1 MKAQSSVLRVFRRIR
16 SNTPILLLCVM
27 GFVFAAGT
35 TGYMFIEQWNFFD
48 SLYMTIITVFTI
60 GFSEIHPLSFYGR
73 VFTIGLI
80 FLGVGSLSYTVTIIA
95 QSILHSEILYQ
106 RLNLR
111 KIRAMNNHYIICGYG
126 RIGHRI
132 ASEVQSLRK
141 DFVVID
147 QNPDT
152 RKTLKELGIPHI
164 IGDATSEEVLE
175 QAGIRVAKGLVSAL
189 SDDALNVFVTL
200 TARGLNP
207 DLHIV
212 ARSDVASTVPKL
224 IRAGANKVASP
235 YDSGAARLT
244 LMLLQTSIIDTFQ
257 LATGKYS
264 FDVVIEEFIIIKESI
279 IGRTLADIDVR
290 SIYNAMA
297 LAIVAHD
304 GKLFFPPD
312 PAYILQR
319 NDRLIIALSHS
330 QLDNLIQF
338 FRVP

>member
-1 MKAQSSVLRVFRRIR
+1 MPKHSPILRLLRRIR

-27 GFVFAAGT
+27 GFVFAWGT
-35 TGYMFIEQWNFFD
+35 AGYMLIERWNFFD
-48 SLYMTIITVFTI
+48 SLYMTTITIFTI
-60 GFSEIHPLSFYGR
+60 GFNEIHPLSVSGR
-73 VFTIGLI
+73 AFTIGLI
-80 FLGVGSLSYTVTIIA
+80 FLGVGSISYTATVVA
-95 QSILHSEILYQ
+95 QSIIHSEVLHQ
-106 RLNLR
+106 RFNLR
-111 KIRAMNNHYIICGYG
+111 KIRAMSGHYIICGYG

-132 ASEVQSLRK
+132 ASEIQALGK

-147 QNPDT
+147 QSPEHG
-152 RKTLKELGIPHI
+152 KILKELGIAHF
-164 IGDATSEEVLE
+164 IGDATSEEILE

-257 LATGKYS
+257 LATSKYS
-264 FDVVIEEFIIIKESI
+264 FDVVIEEFLIAKPNI
-279 IGRTLADIDVR
+279 IGKTLADIDVR

-297 LAIVAHD
+297 LAIIAHD

-312 PAYILQR
+312 PSYILQHD
-319 NDRLIIALSHS
+319 DRLIIALPQT
-330 QLDNLIQF
+330 QLQQVIQF
-338 FRVP
+338 FR